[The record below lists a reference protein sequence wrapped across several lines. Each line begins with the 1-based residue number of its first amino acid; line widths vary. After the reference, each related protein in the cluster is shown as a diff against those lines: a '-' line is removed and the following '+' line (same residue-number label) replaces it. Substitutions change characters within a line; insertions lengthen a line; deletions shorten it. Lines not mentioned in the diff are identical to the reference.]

1 MKKSEYECREQ
12 TQGQGSGAGGG
23 QSYSGEAEGPIEAD
37 SGGVGV
43 ESVPSGGGVGGSSP
57 HVESV
62 GELPISAGAV
72 LFEAPPRVVGTH
84 DGAAW
89 ERYMRL
95 TDLADGWRG
104 SDSVRAALRRRAW
117 RAFEM
122 SREVR
127 PVLPVATVETGAE
140 VVSHRREKGK
150 GSRSIIH
157 NGVAV
162 SSAKMWLFLGEQMW
176 LHPFPEEERAVIDR
190 AAAMSKRAPGVRAH
204 TVVSWLA
211 WAVRYG
217 AFGGGVGQVKAWR
230 EDSTSCLEV
239 CWRYCLVKALEE
251 LAESEAVE
259 GDEISK
265 QTRKVFQDV
274 NKLAAIRKGRKH
286 HLHKPGG
293 DVYMMLEA
301 ATVRTLDMA
310 AEHIHRLSGGAL
322 FSDRGHNAH
331 ANMIL
336 RAALEA
342 LVVRDEITWPPRF
355 LAGFLDPDLEAAEDL
370 IRGLGEGG
378 GL

>member
-1 MKKSEYECREQ
+1 MKPDYETNGKEQ
-12 TQGQGSGAGGG
+12 GGDFGGG
-23 QSYSGEAEGPIEAD
+23 QS
-37 SGGVGV
+37 SGGGAAGRIETGAGESGA
-43 ESVPSGGGVGGSSP
+43 ESVPSGGGVGDAAP
-57 HVESV
+57 HIEGV
-62 GELPISAGAV
+62 GELPSI
-72 LFEAPPRVVGTH
+72 
-84 DGAAW
+84 
-89 ERYMRL
+89 
-95 TDLADGWRG
+95 ADGVFSSPGDRLAEEGGRSGGGGEGVAGSPQVAEAVHGVERKRSVERG
-104 SDSVRAALRRRAW
+104 
-117 RAFEM
+117 
-122 SREVR
+122 
-127 PVLPVATVETGAE
+127 P
-140 VVSHRREKGK
+140 
-150 GSRSIIH
+150 GSRSIMH
-157 NGVAV
+157 NGEKVGF
-162 SSAKMWLFLGEQMW
+162 SKMWLFLGEQMW
-176 LHPFPEEERAVIDR
+176 LHPFPEEERAVIER

-259 GDEISK
+259 GDEISE

-274 NKLAAIRKGRKH
+274 NKLEAIRKGRKH

-322 FSDRGHNAH
+322 FSDRGHNTH

-342 LVVRDEITWPPRF
+342 LVVRDEVIWPPRF
-355 LAGFLDPDLEAAEDL
+355 LAGSQDPDLEAAEDL